1 MIKLGLV
8 AIVFCTV
15 AACEGGGACTD
26 EFRFGLQVSV
36 TDASG
41 APVCDAMVIARDGT
55 YAETLD
61 AELCMYHGAGERGGT
76 YEITATLGTRMAK
89 VTQKV
94 GENDCHVI
102 QEMPAIVLP

>member
-8 AIVFCTV
+8 AILLCSV
-15 AACEGGGACTD
+15 AACEGGEACTD
-26 EFRFGLQVSV
+26 EFRFGLKVSV

-41 APVCDAMVIARDGT
+41 APVCDAMVIAREGT
-55 YAETLD
+55 YVETL
-61 AELCMYHGAGERGGT
+61 EPEFCIYHGAGERAGT

-94 GENDCHVI
+94 GENECHVI
-102 QEMPAIVLP
+102 QEAPAIVLP